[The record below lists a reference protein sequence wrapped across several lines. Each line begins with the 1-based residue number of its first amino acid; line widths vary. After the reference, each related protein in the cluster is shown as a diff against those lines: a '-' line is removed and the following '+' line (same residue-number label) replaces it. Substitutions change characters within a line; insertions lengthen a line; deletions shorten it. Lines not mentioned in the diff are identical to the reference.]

1 MSKSRPLSTALGLAL
16 LGSLPV
22 IAEANSSFTSTPLA
36 AGYLLA
42 AADTDKTAEGS
53 CGEGACGEGMCAAS
67 MKPKAAET
75 NAGGAPAATPSSPAT
90 PPATAPATGKTGGK
104 HDAEGS
110 CGEGSCGKM

>member
-22 IAEANSSFTSTPLA
+22 IAEANPSFTSKPLA
-36 AGYLLA
+36 AGYLMA
-42 AADTDKTAEGS
+42 AADTDKSTEGA

-67 MKPKAAET
+67 MKPKAT
-75 NAGGAPAATPSSPAT
+75 DAGTGAAPAATPTSTAT
-90 PPATAPATGKTGGK
+90 PATAPANGKTGGK

>member
-1 MSKSRPLSTALGLAL
+1 MRKSRPLSTALGLAL

-22 IAEANSSFTSTPLA
+22 MADTNPSFTAKPLA

-42 AADTDKTAEGS
+42 ATDADKNAEGT

-67 MKPKAAET
+67 MKAKATASDPT
-75 NAGGAPAATPSSPAT
+75 KPVAPSATPAT
-90 PPATAPATGKTGGK
+90 PPASDEAGGK

-110 CGEGSCGKM
+110 CGEGKCGKM